1 MSTIPINI
9 HYPVVLSLARIYRHT
24 RCVTQ
29 SMPRFLVLQS
39 LEPNGLPKPIV
50 EVPDSD
56 TILQAATQT
65 LERIDE
71 IRSSLMLILHNA
83 SHRRLLEYTAGETVA
98 SDPVENAEGVGELL
112 ANQQPPEYPLLGPLS
127 GALEAIDTQEEVFD
141 LIEDA
146 TMDVIHTAFGQT
158 DPATN
163 EWRPPSHAQQSFGS
177 NAWHGL
183 ACMWLLVLVMMAVG
197 VLYNRSRR
205 AWRRTLNAHNK
216 FL

>member
-1 MSTIPINI
+1 
-9 HYPVVLSLARIYRHT
+9 
-24 RCVTQ
+24 
-29 SMPRFLVLQS
+29 MPRFLVLQS
-39 LEPNGLPKPIV
+39 LEPNGLPKPII

-71 IRSSLMLILHNA
+71 IRSSLLQILHNA
-83 SHRRLLEYTAGETVA
+83 SHRRLLEYEQPTASASWSPSPSSTEGIDQGAAPFEET
-98 SDPVENAEGVGELL
+98 
-112 ANQQPPEYPLLGPLS
+112 PEYPFLGPMS
-127 GALEAIDTQEEVFD
+127 GALEAVDTKEEVFD
-141 LIEDA
+141 LVEDA

-158 DPATN
+158 DPVTN

-183 ACMWLLVLVMMAVG
+183 ACMWLLLLAIMSVG
-197 VLYNRSRR
+197 LLYNRSRR
-205 AWRRTLNAHNK
+205 AWRRTLNEHNK